1 MEDNGAQFAYET
13 SPSLQQFL
21 PRVFAAA
28 KRASTP
34 ERQVKTTYY
43 FHSFV
48 PTGQNDSEKY
58 ADSRILDQDLRQQVY
73 LTCHKGNTT
82 WKNATW
88 KPSPAELPLF
98 YGTLKNS
105 YGKVLEDYVN
115 KIFRLG
121 FAGVYHDEYGESN
134 TAYTYSP
141 KDWDGH
147 SVFMH
152 PNNGSV
158 CAAVGSIALLTM
170 PLEVKL
176 QEIIKSRGGFLTAN
190 GAPLTRTI
198 MQRGFGVHFA
208 ENGMELVAQKV
219 RIELAHQFVCPSEP
233 SDR

>member
-1 MEDNGAQFAYET
+1 MPWNGTGYASAECLKDCSPGDPRCLSGICNSINWTDWSTAELQHFVKQHGTTVIPVANGWVPGVEECRACRMEDNGAQFAYET

-134 TAYTYSP
+134 TA
-141 KDWDGH
+141 
-147 SVFMH
+147 
-152 PNNGSV
+152 
-158 CAAVGSIALLTM
+158 
-170 PLEVKL
+170 
-176 QEIIKSRGGFLTAN
+176 
-190 GAPLTRTI
+190 
-198 MQRGFGVHFA
+198 
-208 ENGMELVAQKV
+208 
-219 RIELAHQFVCPSEP
+219 
-233 SDR
+233 